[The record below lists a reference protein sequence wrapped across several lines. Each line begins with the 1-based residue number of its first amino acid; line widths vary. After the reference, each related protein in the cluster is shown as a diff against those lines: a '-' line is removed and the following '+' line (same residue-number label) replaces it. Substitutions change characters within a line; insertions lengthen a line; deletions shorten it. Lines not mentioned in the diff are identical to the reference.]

1 MFLKRKVLLKF
12 SEILKKKKNHTIEI
26 IGVVFNYLFLA
37 EFFISCLQISSD
49 SSCWMPFYMM
59 SFYHM
64 N

>member
-26 IGVVFNYLFLA
+26 GVVFKLFVFSRTLHKLPA
-37 EFFISCLQISSD
+37 
-49 SSCWMPFYMM
+49 
-59 SFYHM
+59 